1 MSTSIPQRI
10 QVPDEAYQALAEAL
24 TSDDSPVGIDA
35 KKTHVMIIHLLLDI
49 QDRLGRLEARVSGLD
64 SRGG

>member
-1 MSTSIPQRI
+1 MSTPIPQRI
-10 QVPDEAYQALAEAL
+10 QVPDDAYRTLAEAV

-49 QDRLGRLEARVSGLD
+49 QDRLGRLEARVSALD
-64 SRGG
+64 SDGG

>member
-1 MSTSIPQRI
+1 MSTPIPQRI
-10 QVPDEAYQALAEAL
+10 QVPDEAYQALADAV

-49 QDRLGRLEARVSGLD
+49 QDRLGRLEARVAAMD
-64 SRGG
+64 SPGA

>member
-10 QVPDEAYQALAEAL
+10 QVPDEAYQALAEAV